1 MVGINQLH
9 YFNPYLHLGSAAFNS
24 KGTLMHKKTLTL
36 KSSLRATQCSKDQ
49 PIQTETVQAVLAGRA
64 LKRQGTN
71 KCQPLLDR
79 LDELISSQSHVF
91 IQMRH
96 GAGYSGVAKHL
107 ESGWLTQ
114 SAVTIHGTKQKATTP
129 NILIQIKD
137 GSFIAH
143 LHAVDPTS
151 FNMLHTSKENS
162 NDC

>member
-1 MVGINQLH
+1 VVGTNQLH
-9 YFNPYLHLGSAAFNS
+9 YFNASLHLGSAAFNS
-24 KGTLMHKKTLTL
+24 KGTSMHKKTLTL
-36 KSSLRATQCSKDQ
+36 KSSLRATQCPKDQ
-49 PIQTETVQAVLAGRA
+49 PIQAETAQPVLAGRA
-64 LKRQGTN
+64 LKRQGLN

-79 LDELISSQSHVF
+79 LDELISSQSLVF

-96 GAGYSGVAKHL
+96 GTGYSGVAKHL
-107 ESGWLTQ
+107 ESGWLTL

-129 NILIQIKD
+129 NILIQIQD
-137 GSFIAH
+137 GCSIAH

>member
-96 GAGYSGVAKHL
+96 GTGYSGVAKHL
-107 ESGWLTQ
+107 ESGWLTL
-114 SAVTIHGTKQKATTP
+114 SAVTIYGSKQKATTP

-143 LHAVDPTS
+143 LHAVDPTT

>member
-1 MVGINQLH
+1 
-9 YFNPYLHLGSAAFNS
+9 
-24 KGTLMHKKTLTL
+24 MHKKTLTL
-36 KSSLRATQCSKDQ
+36 KSSLRATQCPKVQ
-49 PIQTETVQAVLAGRA
+49 PIQTETRQPVLAGRA

-79 LDELISSQSHVF
+79 LDELIAYQSHVF

-96 GAGYSGVAKHL
+96 GAGYSGVAQHL
-107 ESGWLTQ
+107 ESGWLTL

-143 LHAVDPTS
+143 LHAVDPTT
-151 FNMLHTSKENS
+151 FNMPHTSKGNS
-162 NDC
+162 NDCGHSNTTQTLQTAQSI

>member
-1 MVGINQLH
+1 MVGTNQLH
-9 YFNPYLHLGSAAFNS
+9 YFNAYLHLGSAAFNS
-24 KGTLMHKKTLTL
+24 KGMPMQKKTLTL
-36 KSSLRATQCSKDQ
+36 KSSLRATQCPKDQ
-49 PIQTETVQAVLAGRA
+49 PIQTETEQPVLAGRA
-64 LKRQGTN
+64 LKRQGSN

-107 ESGWLTQ
+107 ESGWLTL
-114 SAVTIHGTKQKATTP
+114 SAVTINGTKQKATTP

-143 LHAVDPTS
+143 LHAVDPKTV
-151 FNMLHTSKENS
+151 NMLHTSKENS